1 MGKHRLLASIL
12 SVSIL
17 ALPLAACSPDP
28 GPGPEDAAA
37 TLATGL
43 SALDVAGSTF
53 ADSSV
58 EAVNGMLGYLVS
70 GMAPMKPT
78 VTVSGIEEISDDEAA
93 ATLNYVWDVNASE
106 EDYSYDTTVTLQRDE
121 EDTWQVRFTAATVH
135 PDLEP
140 SEHLLRTT
148 GPVRRGDILGA
159 GGAVLMADRAVWRV
173 GIDKAVLTEKEYVS
187 SAFYLSQYLNLDTE
201 AFTAKVLAAGPK
213 AFVDAVTVRQDSV
226 PAKFESDI
234 ATVPGAAA
242 LSGNLSL
249 AETPSFAQALLGSV
263 GEATAELIE
272 KSGGALVPG
281 DQAGLSGL
289 QLQYDTQLRGADAVT
304 IRIANADNVLSAPF
318 FETAG
323 EPGDPLQ
330 TTLNAG
336 IQSKAESALAD
347 EPSAS
352 ALVAIQP
359 STGSI
364 LAVANG
370 PGSKGAQTALLG
382 QYAPGSTF
390 KLATALAML
399 RTGSTPDTMLSCP
412 EQVDVDGRMFN
423 NASTY
428 PEEFLGRITLGQAF
442 AQSCNTAFINARD
455 TVSQSDLASAAQSLG
470 LGVDAAIGTPA
481 YFGSVPDQAEGTLH
495 AASMIGQ
502 GEILVSPLALA
513 IAGASA
519 AKGERVTPTL
529 VTAPAGSGAEN
540 PQTPSPAQGSVSTD
554 EAGTL
559 RSMMRGVVTEGGGQL
574 LQDVPGAPVLAKTGT
589 AEFGS
594 DTPPRTHAWVV
605 AIQGDLAVALF
616 IEEGELGSTSGG
628 PVMKAFLDSLA
639 G

>member
-1 MGKHRLLASIL
+1 MGKHRLLASFL
-12 SVSIL
+12 SVSVL

-37 TLATGL
+37 ALASGL

-53 ADSSV
+53 NDSSV

-70 GMAPMKPT
+70 GMAPLKPAVT
-78 VTVSGIEEISDDEAA
+78 VTGIEETSDDEAS
-93 ATLNYVWDVNASE
+93 ATLRYTWDVNASG
-106 EDYSYDTTVTLQRDE
+106 EDYSYDTTVALQRDE
-121 EDTWQVRFTAATVH
+121 EDTWEVRFNAAAVH
-135 PDLEP
+135 PDLAP
-140 SEHLLRTT
+140 GEHLQRTAA
-148 GPVRRGDILGA
+148 PVRRGDILGA

-173 GIDKAVLTEKEYVS
+173 GLDKAWLTEKEYVS
-187 SAFYLSQYLNLDTE
+187 SAFYLSQYLDLDTE
-201 AFTAKVLAAGPK
+201 AFTAQVLAAGPK

-226 PAKFESDI
+226 PPKFESDI

-242 LSGNLSL
+242 LPGNLSL
-249 AETPSFAQALLGSV
+249 TESPGFAQALLGSV
-263 GEATAELIE
+263 GEATAELVE
-272 KSGGALVPG
+272 QSGGTLVPG

-289 QLQYDTQLRGADAVT
+289 QLQYDTHLRGADAVT
-304 IRIANADNVLSAPF
+304 IRIADADNNLSAPLF
-318 FETAG
+318 KTDG
-323 EPGDPLQ
+323 EPGAPLQ

-336 IQSKAESALAD
+336 IQSKAEAALAE

-359 STGSI
+359 STGNI

-399 RTGSTPDTMLSCP
+399 RTGSTPDSDVSCP
-412 EQVDVDGRMFN
+412 EQVNVDGRIFN
-423 NASTY
+423 NAGTY
-428 PEEFLGRITLGQAF
+428 PEDFIGRITLGQAF

-455 TVSQSDLASAAQSLG
+455 AVSQSDLASAAESLG
-470 LGVDAAIGTPA
+470 LGVEAAIGVPA
-481 YFGSVPDQAEGTLH
+481 YFGSVPDQAAGTLH

-519 AKGERVTPTL
+519 AKGERITPDL
-529 VTAPAGSGAEN
+529 VTTPSGSGAEDQG
-540 PQTPSPAQGSVSTD
+540 PPAPAQTPLSAE

-559 RSMMRGVVTEGGGQL
+559 RSMMREVVTDGGGQL
-574 LQDVPGAPVLAKTGT
+574 LQDVHGAPVLAKTGT

-605 AIQGDLAVALF
+605 TIQGDLAVALF